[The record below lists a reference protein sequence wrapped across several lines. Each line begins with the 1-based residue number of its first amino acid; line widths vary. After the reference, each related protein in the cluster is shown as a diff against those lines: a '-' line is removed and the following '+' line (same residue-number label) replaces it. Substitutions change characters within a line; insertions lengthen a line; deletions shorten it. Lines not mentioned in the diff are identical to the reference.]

1 MADNFDIDSLLDGT
15 LDDLADMPSISLFP
29 NGAHKVT
36 LVSKIDPVKASV
48 MFTMTYVEPLELA
61 DPTSATPAAG
71 DKNSVFFNLKKK
83 DGTANEYAQGAL
95 KNIVKVL
102 QARFGGST
110 TTEVL
115 QESQNAEIAVVTK
128 IRVGK
133 GEYEGRDNIDIVKV
147 EVL

>member
-1 MADNFDIDSLLDGT
+1 MTQSSSLDNILDAT

-29 NGAHKVT
+29 NGAHKVK
-36 LVSKIDPVKASV
+36 LESKIDHKKASV
-48 MFTMTYVEPLELA
+48 QLTMHYIEPLELA
-61 DPTSATPAAG
+61 DPTATSPATG

-95 KNIVKVL
+95 KEIVKVL
-102 QARFGGST
+102 QAQFGGAT

-115 QESQNAEIAVVTK
+115 EASKDAEVAVVTK

-133 GEYEGRDNIDIVKV
+133 GEYEGRDNIDIVK
-147 EVL
+147 LQII